1 MNDFL
6 AIQMNDVW
14 VQYRLRH
21 AHHYNLKRAIGN
33 VVRRRNESPEVIDA
47 LRGVTLDVAKGARV
61 GLTGPNG
68 AGKSTLLSVMA
79 GILTPSRGS
88 AITQGRVLALLG
100 GPQQGLDPEQTGREN
115 ALFLGVQF
123 GESPAA
129 MQARLSDIKD
139 FSGLGDRF
147 EHPVHTYSSGMQV
160 RLRFSA
166 ITSLSADILLVD
178 EGIGQADEEFNERA
192 GARLADFYR
201 GAGTVVLASH
211 NNDLLKR
218 HCTTEIA
225 VKAGECLPKGPIR
238 TTEVDVEISS
248 AERNPIGDQSLAEAR
263 P

>member
-1 MNDFL
+1 MSDQI
-6 AIQMNDVW
+6 AIEMTDVW

-21 AHHYNLKRAIGN
+21 AHHYNLKRAVGN
-33 VVRRRNESPEVIDA
+33 AVRRRQETPEIIDA
-47 LRGVTLDVAKGARV
+47 LRSVTLTIDKGARV

-88 AITQGRVLALLG
+88 SITNGRVLALLG

-123 GESPAA
+123 GESPAS
-129 MQARLSDIKD
+129 MQARLTDIKD

-160 RLRFSA
+160 RLRFST

-192 GARLADFYR
+192 GERLAEFYR
-201 GAGTVVLASH
+201 EAGTVILATH
-211 NNDLLKR
+211 NNDLLQQL
-218 HCTTEIA
+218 CTTEVN
-225 VKAGECLPKGPIR
+225 VKAGVCLPTGRIKPTR
-238 TTEVDVEISS
+238 EANES
-248 AERNPIGDQSLAEAR
+248 ALTPST
-263 P
+263 

>member
-1 MNDFL
+1 
-6 AIQMNDVW
+6 
-14 VQYRLRH
+14 
-21 AHHYNLKRAIGN
+21 
-33 VVRRRNESPEVIDA
+33 
-47 LRGVTLDVAKGARV
+47 VTLTIDKGARV

-88 AITQGRVLALLG
+88 SITRGRVLALLG

-123 GESPAA
+123 GESPAS

-139 FSGLGDRF
+139 FSGLGIRF

-211 NNDLLKR
+211 NNDLLER
-218 HCTTEIA
+218 HCTAEVA
-225 VKAGECLPKGPIR
+225 VHAGACLPKGCIKPK
-238 TTEVDVEISS
+238 
-248 AERNPIGDQSLAEAR
+248 NEANDTALT
-263 P
+263 PST